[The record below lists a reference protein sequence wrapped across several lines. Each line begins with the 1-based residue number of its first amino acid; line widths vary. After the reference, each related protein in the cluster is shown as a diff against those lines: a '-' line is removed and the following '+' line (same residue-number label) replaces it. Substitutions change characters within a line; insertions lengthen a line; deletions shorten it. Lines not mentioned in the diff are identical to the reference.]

1 MVSRIA
7 TVASAVGLHARP
19 ATIFVKAAADSG
31 LAVKV
36 GRPGQKMV
44 DARSILMVMS
54 LGIKCGEQVEL
65 TAEGPDA
72 EARLDELADLVARDL
87 DAK

>member
-19 ATIFVKAAADSG
+19 ATIFVKAATDTG

-54 LGIKCGEQVEL
+54 LGVKCGEQVEL

-72 EARLDELADLVARDL
+72 EARLDELAALVEQDL
-87 DAK
+87 DAA

>member
-19 ATIFVKAAADSG
+19 ATIFVKAAVDTG

-54 LGIKCGEQVEL
+54 LGVKCGEQVEL

-72 EARLDELADLVARDL
+72 EARLDELAALVEQDL
-87 DAK
+87 DAV

>member
-7 TVASAVGLHARP
+7 TVTSAVGLHARP
-19 ATIFVKAAADSG
+19 ATIFVKAATDTG

-54 LGIKCGEQVEL
+54 LGVKCGEQVEL

-72 EARLDELADLVARDL
+72 EAHLDELAALVSQDL
-87 DAK
+87 DAA

>member
-72 EARLDELADLVARDL
+72 EARLDELAALVARDL

>member
-19 ATIFVKAAADSG
+19 ATIFVKAATDTG

-54 LGIKCGEQVEL
+54 LGVKCGEQVEL

-72 EARLDELADLVARDL
+72 EARLDELAALVEQDL
-87 DAK
+87 DAV

>member
-7 TVASAVGLHARP
+7 TVTSAVGLHARP
-19 ATIFVKAAADSG
+19 ATIFVKAAADTG

-54 LGIKCGEQVEL
+54 LGVKCGEQVEL

-72 EARLDELADLVARDL
+72 EARLDELANLISQDL
-87 DAK
+87 DAA

>member
-7 TVASAVGLHARP
+7 TVTSAVGLHARP
-19 ATIFVKAAADSG
+19 ATIFVKAATDTG

-54 LGIKCGEQVEL
+54 LGVKCGEQVEL

-72 EARLDELADLVARDL
+72 EARLDELAALVSQDL
-87 DAK
+87 DAA